1 MAKAFLDLLSWLPTI
16 RYSPLCRFLVPA
28 RCRTRTG
35 VWCES
40 DTASGSELL
49 IGLHG
54 SDRSRE
60 SGAAAAP
67 RNVSGFPGAVL
78 FGLAGVKLL
87 KHRTADSRIRRDDA
101 LQFRQAWRAI
111 RLDDGVNIPVRRRKE
126 CPNCGRWPS
135 SEPSRGSDHE

>member
-1 MAKAFLDLLSWLPTI
+1 MG
-16 RYSPLCRFLVPA
+16 

-40 DTASGSELL
+40 DTASGSKPPTELR
-49 IGLHG
+49 G

-78 FGLAGVKLL
+78 VWLAGVKLL

-101 LQFRQAWRAI
+101 LQFRQSWRAI
-111 RLDDGVNIPVRRRKE
+111 RRDDGIHIPVRRHKE
-126 CPNCGRWPS
+126 YPNCDRWPS
-135 SEPSRGSDHE
+135 GEPSRGSDLE